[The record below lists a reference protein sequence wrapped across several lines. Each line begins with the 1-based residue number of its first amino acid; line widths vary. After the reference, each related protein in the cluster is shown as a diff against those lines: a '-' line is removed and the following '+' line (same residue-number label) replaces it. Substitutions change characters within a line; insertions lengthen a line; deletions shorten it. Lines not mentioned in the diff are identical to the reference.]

1 MTDASR
7 EAPTGDLTVQPVG
20 EPIGIANEFTGVI
33 IRKVL
38 TRNGERLEVTTPKSG
53 YRVLLDAMQLEII
66 STLTPE
72 AFTELIARRL
82 GSHEA
87 PDDGADD
94 GGADDGM
101 AR

>member
-1 MTDASR
+1 MTDTPSDAT
-7 EAPTGDLTVQPVG
+7 AADPTVEPVG
-20 EPIGIANEFTGVI
+20 EPIGIANEFTGVV

-38 TRNGERLEVTTPKSG
+38 TRNGERLEVVTPKSG

-82 GSHEA
+82 GSHED
-87 PDDGADD
+87 PDAGT
-94 GGADDGM
+94 